1 MLLYRFDDPS
11 MFPILASGTS
21 PACTA
26 STTISRVDDERVL
39 WIDVRRDA
47 RPDAEPATS
56 ESVTIALPLRS
67 FAGAPD
73 RLELELI
80 AEHGACSAFL
90 IELEA
95 SDCVG
100 ERLRYSFDKMDAPGR
115 QVLVANA
122 RCPEFA
128 TSTSH
133 DDDGALWKPPIQLH
147 ALRITS
153 AGHAPLRLR
162 IGLISLRVTGDVSA
176 GRAGIA

>member
-11 MFPILASGTS
+11 IFPILASGTS
-21 PACTA
+21 AACTA
-26 STTISRVDDERVL
+26 STTISRVDGERVL

-47 RPDAEPATS
+47 RTDAEPTIP

-80 AEHGACSAFL
+80 AEHGACSAFR

-95 SDCVG
+95 SDCGG
-100 ERLRYSFDKMDAPGR
+100 ERLRYSFDRMGAPGR
-115 QVLVANA
+115 QVLVADA
-122 RCPEFA
+122 RRPEIA
-128 TSTSH
+128 TGSSH
-133 DDDGALWKPPIQLH
+133 DNEEALWKPPIQLH
-147 ALRITS
+147 ALRITP
-153 AGHAPLRLR
+153 ARHTAPTLR
-162 IGLISLRVTGDVSA
+162 IGLISLSVTGDVSA